1 MADSK
6 ISALPASTTPLA
18 GTEVLPVVQSGVT
31 KKVSVAD
38 LTAGR
43 SISATQLTLTTE
55 NLVIGTSG
63 KGVDFSATPGTG
75 TSELFSDYEE
85 GSVTVAFAATSGT
98 ITIDSNYTT
107 MKYTKIGRQVTLTG
121 NIAVSSVSTPS
132 GALTV
137 TGFPFT
143 AGSGTDTRS
152 SVSVLATGLDAG
164 ATTQIVGVVSNGA
177 TAATLYKYTA
187 GVIDNLAS
195 AVKAGTAFYLTIVYF
210 V

>member
-6 ISALPASTTPLA
+6 ISALPSSTTPLA

-63 KGVDFSATPGTG
+63 KGIDFSATSGTG
-75 TSELFSDYEE
+75 TSELLSDYEE
-85 GSVTVAFAATSGT
+85 GSVTVAFASTTGT
-98 ITIDSNYTT
+98 ITIDSSYTT
-107 MKYTKIGRQVTLTG
+107 MKYTKIGRQVTVTG
-121 NIAVSSVSTPS
+121 NVAVSSVSTPS

-137 TGFPFT
+137 TGLPFT
-143 AGSGTDTRS
+143 SGSGTDTRS
-152 SVSVLATGLDAG
+152 AVSLLATGLDAG
-164 ATTQIVGVVSNGA
+164 ATTQIVGLVSNGA
-177 TAATLYKYTA
+177 TAASFYKYTA